1 MTHATTP
8 HDAALAASIAA
19 AADALRFDH
28 EPGGLQRVAVL
39 ALFVSVLGDRLAL
52 AFPASAGAL
61 RALVDSPATPG
72 NPAALALH
80 QQQQQ

>member
-19 AADALRFDH
+19 AADVLRFDH

-39 ALFVSVLGDRLAL
+39 ALFVSILGDRLAL
-52 AFPASAGAL
+52 AFPASADAL

-72 NPAALALH
+72 NPAALSLH

>member
-1 MTHATTP
+1 MTHSTTP

-19 AADALRFDH
+19 AADVLRFDH

-52 AFPASAGAL
+52 AFPA
-61 RALVDSPATPG
+61 TPG
-72 NPAALALH
+72 NPAALSLH
-80 QQQQQ
+80 QPQQ

>member
-1 MTHATTP
+1 MTQTTTP

-19 AADALRFDH
+19 AADVLRFDH

-52 AFPASAGAL
+52 AFPASADAL

-72 NPAALALH
+72 NPAALSLH